1 MSIVKIRAA
10 LELALDAM
18 PGLIPAA
25 SIISSDMN
33 GVFNSPNHGL
43 VSGVSAS
50 ITGHT
55 GSTPAINGSYLI
67 NVIDPNNFTL
77 QSIVN
82 QATIS
87 LSVGGTG
94 GTVKANLIAWENISF
109 QTTAGVPYQEP
120 YLLVAKPVNP
130 SFGPPFHRENGIFQV
145 NLFYPQQIGTG
156 DISLRAELIRS
167 TFSRGS
173 TFSNG
178 GIDVIIDSTPEVSS
192 ALSTSGAQSDDRWML
207 PVKISWYSNIFS

>member
-18 PGLIPAA
+18 AGIIPAVN
-25 SIISSDMN
+25 IVSSN
-33 GVFNSPNHGL
+33 TSGVFNAPGHNL
-43 VSGVSAS
+43 VSGLNVT
-50 ITGHT
+50 IKNHI
-55 GSTPAINGSYLI
+55 GSTPAVNGAYLV

-77 QSIVN
+77 QSTVN

-94 GTVKANLIAWENISF
+94 GTVKANLTAWENMSF

-120 YLLVAKPVNP
+120 YLLVAKPDNP
-130 SFGPPFHRENGIFQV
+130 TFGPAFHREKGIFQI
-145 NLFYPQQIGTG
+145 NLFYPQQVGTG
-156 DISLRAELIRS
+156 AISQRAELIRS
-167 TFSRGS
+167 TFPRSS
-173 TFSNG
+173 TFSYG
-178 GIDVIIDSTPEVSS
+178 GIDVIIDSTPEISS
-192 ALSTSGAQSDDRWML
+192 ALMTSGAQSDDRWML